1 MPVRGRRLE
10 VLDLPYTG
18 PVPTKTLADL
28 DGILEKDPEYR
39 VALERLS
46 RRETLVRKLIRF
58 RLKVWRSIRRTPD
71 HE

>member
-1 MPVRGRRLE
+1 M
-10 VLDLPYTG
+10 
-18 PVPTKTLADL
+18 PTKTLADL

-39 VALERLS
+39 VAQEQLS

-58 RLKVWRSIRRTPD
+58 RLEIWRRIRRTPD